1 LTTVGI
7 ATDAVIMIRQVL
19 ACLLFAAPVSTPAV
33 AQTLRVGMAAETDSA
48 DPHHFAMAPNSTL
61 QRALYRSLTTD
72 DAAGKLVPD
81 LADHWERTDD
91 LTWRFHLRP
100 GVRFSNGASLGAP
113 DVVATFC
120 RILNNKEE
128 QVASFSHAVR
138 RLDRV
143 VAEGEDVVVLHTAEP
158 EPLLA
163 SDVGGLAILPRSLM
177 PAGVQFDAAT
187 ACGGGEGYPT
197 VADFNDGR
205 AAIGAGPFRQT
216 SYERGGTI
224 VLARNP
230 YYSGPTPH
238 WAEVRLSPILQPAAR
253 LASLL
258 AGDQD
263 LIEAPGTADI
273 PRVRADKRF
282 VVTAAPTL
290 RLLFLQLDVARDPS
304 PFVVG
309 RNALKDV
316 RVRQALSLALNREAI
331 VARIMDGVALPAA
344 QFLPTGL
351 PGTIPGLPVLPYD
364 PGRAKALLEAAGYK
378 DGFALTLDATNNR
391 YVNDG
396 PLAQAIA
403 QQWQRIGV
411 RVTVD
416 TLPAVSFFPRRG
428 KHEFSVAMGGW
439 ATGAA
444 ETLGFFR
451 AWLST
456 EDAALGLGTSNY
468 GGWSDPAFDREVRT
482 AMVTMDE
489 DARAGLLRQASARA
503 LEQMPVIPLHFESA
517 VWAARA
523 GLHYAGRSDQTT
535 RPDEVTEDP

>member
-1 LTTVGI
+1 
-7 ATDAVIMIRQVL
+7 MIRLVFAFILL
-19 ACLLFAAPVSTPAV
+19 AVATAV
-33 AQTLRVGMAAETDSA
+33 PTVVPGAGRAIAQTLRVGMAAETDSA
-48 DPHHFAMAPNSTL
+48 DPHHYAMAPNSTL

-72 DAAGKLVPD
+72 DPAGNLVPD
-81 LADHWERTDD
+81 LADHWDRTDD

-100 GVRFSNGASLGAP
+100 GVRFSDGAAFGAP
-113 DVVATFC
+113 DVVATLC

-143 VAEGEDVVVLHTAEP
+143 TAEGEDVVLMHTAQP

-163 SDVGGLAILPRSLM
+163 SDVGGLAILPRRLM
-177 PAGVQFDAAT
+177 PAGVRFDAAT
-187 ACGGGEGYPT
+187 ACGSGPGYPV

-205 AAIGAGPFRQT
+205 AAIGAGPFRQRR
-216 SYERGGTI
+216 YERGGTI
-224 VLARNP
+224 VLERNP
-230 YYSGPTPH
+230 FYAGPPPH

-263 LIEAPGTADI
+263 IIEAPGTADI
-273 PRVRADKRF
+273 PRLRTDRRF

-290 RLLFLQLDVARDPS
+290 RLLFLQLDVSRDPS

-309 RNALKDV
+309 RNALMDV
-316 RVRQALSLALNREAI
+316 RVRQALSLALNRTAI
-331 VARIMDGVALPAA
+331 VDRIMDGIALPAA

-364 PGRAKALLEAAGYK
+364 PARAKAMLAAAGYP
-378 DGFALTLDATNNR
+378 DGFALTLHATNNR

-396 PLAQAIA
+396 PLSQAIA
-403 QQWQRIGV
+403 QQWQRVGV
-411 RVTVD
+411 KVTVD

-451 AWLST
+451 SWLST
-456 EDAALGLGTSNY
+456 ENAAVGLGTSNY
-468 GGWSDPAFDREVRT
+468 GGWSDPAFDRDVRA

-489 DARAGLLRQASARA
+489 AARAAQLRQASARA

-517 VWAARA
+517 VWASRA
-523 GLHYAGRSDQTT
+523 GLHYAGRADQTT